1 MAGDAAARTLGTS
14 RPTLAELGWIVARD
28 VNRTVGGGLASM
40 ELLRRTFAR
49 AGWLD
54 ARGHALFVAV
64 SRLTP
69 GTNILAYC
77 LMLGWR
83 FDGWRGALLALVAS
97 SLPAAVLVVGLMATL
112 VRVDRYP
119 IVRVLQAV
127 GVLVATV
134 LVLITAWHLFRPY
147 VRKTAWLLP
156 AVVASLA
163 VALIVLDVTPVRV
176 LMAAAV
182 VGFCLPPAEGPD
194 EPAPNTP

>member
-1 MAGDAAARTLGTS
+1 MALQTAQST
-14 RPTLAELGWIVARD
+14 RPTLWELGWIVARD

-83 FDGWRGALLALVAS
+83 FERWPGALLALVAS
-97 SLPAAVLVVGLMATL
+97 SLPASALVVGLMATL
-112 VRVDRYP
+112 IRVDGYP
-119 IVRVLQAV
+119 VVRLLQAA
-127 GVLVATV
+127 GVLVATA
-134 LVLITAWHLFRPY
+134 LVLLTSWHLIRPY
-147 VRKTAWLLP
+147 ARASAWVLP
-156 AVVASLA
+156 AVIASLA
-163 VALIVLDVTPVRV
+163 VVLMLLDVPPVRV
-176 LMAAAV
+176 LMVAAV
-182 VGFCLPPAEGPD
+182 VGFCLPAAAVGVETELESDAE
-194 EPAPNTP
+194 